1 METPADWYAPGCSG
15 KTAAAFSLSESG
27 DAEIRCADGRRYR
40 ARWRD
45 IKVSPRLAG
54 VPRRVEFPGGGWAC
68 VADNDFIDRQSARA
82 GALGKRAARALY
94 FLESCLWMAPV
105 LLVMALAVAVA
116 VVRHGIPA
124 AAELAAANLPGDT
137 VAQLGDDFY
146 RRLQDY
152 QWLQP
157 SQLSEAQ
164 RARAQAAF
172 DEVAADFAGGDPFHY
187 RLRLHAFSFGAEGP
201 PIANALAFPSGIVV
215 MTDRLVEILPDSEHI
230 KAVAAHEIGHIRG
243 RHTLRLLIQNASVL
257 TLFGLLIGDVSGLTI
272 APVVLAQ
279 LQYSRDFE
287 TEADCFAYRHLAAR
301 GIAWQTFGEALARIE
316 DDYRQ
321 WPDAPPHTSP
331 SPADQDAD
339 RDAGAAARLLELLS
353 THPPSAAR
361 ADPAAH
367 CPAGR

>member
-1 METPADWYAPGCSG
+1 METPADWYAPGCSA

-45 IKVSPRLAG
+45 IQVSPRLAG

-68 VADNDFIDRQSARA
+68 IADNDFIDRQSARA
-82 GALGKRAARALY
+82 GALGGRAARALY
-94 FLESCLWMAPV
+94 FLESRLWMAPV
-105 LLVMALAVAVA
+105 LLILALAVAVA

-124 AAELAAANLPGDT
+124 AAELVAANLPGDA
-137 VAQLGDDFY
+137 VARIGDDFY
-146 RRLQDY
+146 QRLQDY

-157 SQLSEAQ
+157 SKLSETQ
-164 RARAQAAF
+164 RARARAAF

-187 RLRLHAFSFGAEGP
+187 RLRLHTFSFGHRGP
-201 PIANALAFPSGIVV
+201 PTANALAFPSGIVV
-215 MTDRLVEILPDSEHI
+215 MTDRLVEIMPDSEHI

-257 TLFGLLIGDVSGLTI
+257 TLFGLLIGDVSGLAL

-279 LQYSRDFE
+279 LQYSRNFE
-287 TEADCFAYRHLAAR
+287 TEADCFAYRYLAAR
-301 GIAWQTFGEALARIE
+301 GIAWEVFGEALARIE
-316 DDYRQ
+316 DDDRQ
-321 WPDAPPHTSP
+321 WQDAPPDTP
-331 SPADQDAD
+331 PNPADRYAD
-339 RDAGAAARLLELLS
+339 EDAGAAARLLEFLS